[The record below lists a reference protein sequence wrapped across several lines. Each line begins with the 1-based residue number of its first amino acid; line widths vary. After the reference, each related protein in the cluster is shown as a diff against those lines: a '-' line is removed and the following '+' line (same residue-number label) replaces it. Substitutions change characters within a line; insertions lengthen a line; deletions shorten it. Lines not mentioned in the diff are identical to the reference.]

1 MIQLLPRMNE
11 FKYRAIKKKYPEKVQ
26 HEAYYDNCII
36 AFDKEYNEILKIPH
50 SELSKCTFTNVS
62 VEFELK
68 RIQEGNTYKEQI
80 LVNRVVEINP
90 LTTMIE
96 GSNVLLI
103 TYLAHYKTLRYVP
116 KSRGDYLKLR
126 MYINA
131 TLNYEGNSYNIT
143 ITDSPHISIW
153 SMNTIKVKID
163 KEEVMPVLMTEYME
177 HYFNFSL
184 GEYVTRDLVYKN

>member
-26 HEAYYDNCII
+26 REAYYNNCII
-36 AFDKEYNEILKIPH
+36 AFDKEYNEIVKIPH

-62 VEFELK
+62 AEFELK
-68 RIQEGNTYKEQI
+68 RIQEGSTYKEQI
-80 LVNRVVEINP
+80 LVNRVAEINP
-90 LTTMIE
+90 LTTMVE

-103 TYLAHYKTLRYVP
+103 TYLAHYKTIRYAP
-116 KSRGDYLKLR
+116 KSREDYLKLR

-163 KEEVMPVLMTEYME
+163 KEEVMPVLITEYME

>member
-1 MIQLLPRMNE
+1 M
-11 FKYRAIKKKYPEKVQ
+11 
-26 HEAYYDNCII
+26 
-36 AFDKEYNEILKIPH
+36 
-50 SELSKCTFTNVS
+50 
-62 VEFELK
+62 EFELK

-80 LVNRVVEINP
+80 LVNRVAEINP
-90 LTTMIE
+90 LTTLIE

-103 TYLAHYKTLRYVP
+103 AYLAHYKTLRYVP
-116 KSRGDYLKLR
+116 NQREDYLKLR

-131 TLNYEGNSYNIT
+131 TLNYAGNSYNIT
-143 ITDSPHISIW
+143 IIDSPHISIW

-163 KEEVMPVLMTEYME
+163 REEIMPVLITEYME

>member
-1 MIQLLPRMNE
+1 MTQLLPRMNE

-26 HEAYYDNCII
+26 YEAYYDNCII
-36 AFDKEYNEILKIPH
+36 AFDKEYNEIVKIPH
-50 SELSKCTFTNVS
+50 NELSKCTFTNVS

-68 RIQEGNTYKEQI
+68 RIQEGNTHKEQI
-80 LVNRVVEINP
+80 LVNRVAEINP

-103 TYLAHYKTLRYVP
+103 TYLAHYKTIRYAP
-116 KSRGDYLKLR
+116 KSREDYLKLR

-153 SMNTIKVKID
+153 GMNTIKVKID
-163 KEEVMPVLMTEYME
+163 KEEVMPVLITEYME